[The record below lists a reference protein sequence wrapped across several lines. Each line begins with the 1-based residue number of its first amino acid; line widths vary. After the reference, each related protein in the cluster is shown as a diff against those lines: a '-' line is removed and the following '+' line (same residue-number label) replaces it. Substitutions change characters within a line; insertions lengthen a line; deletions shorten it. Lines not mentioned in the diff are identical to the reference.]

1 MSRAPGYAPSAA
13 AETDPNPASRRRC
26 PLCGSADLRVIL
38 RQNGVPVL
46 CNVLWPTAEAARRAP
61 KGDVELAFCGRCGA
75 IHNTAF
81 DPSAVDYHPGYEN
94 SLHFSPTFQEFAEG
108 LARRLIGR
116 YRLEGGT
123 VLEIGSGKGEFLSLL
138 CRNGMAR
145 GIGYD
150 PSYRAEA
157 ESSGPITFVPERY
170 PERPSSV
177 AADLVCCRHVLEHL
191 ARPADLLTQLRR
203 AIGARRDTVVY
214 VEVPDGGHL
223 VRELAVWDAIYE
235 HPWHFTPPSLRR
247 LFSKEGF
254 TVLELGT
261 SFGGQFLYVEACPD
275 TGPAA
280 GRADEADEADE
291 TEVASLG
298 ASADRLD
305 QSYRHAR
312 SRWSRELADHLS
324 RGQRLAVWGIGSK
337 GTTFLNVVAGGDR
350 VGCVVDVNRRKHGR
364 HVPGTGQRVA
374 APSEL
379 RSYLPDVV
387 LVMNPLYTDEV
398 RGTMRELGV
407 TAQVVAVTADGT
419 PTTQPGGTASR

>member
-1 MSRAPGYAPSAA
+1 MSSAPGYAPSAA
-13 AETDPNPASRRRC
+13 GEADPMPASQRRC
-26 PLCGSADLRVIL
+26 PLCGSTRLRAIL

-46 CNVLWPTAEAARRAP
+46 CNVLWPTAEAALRAP
-61 KGDVELAFCGRCGA
+61 KGDVELAFCERCGA

-81 DPSAVDYHPGYEN
+81 DPSVVDYHPGYEN

-116 YRLEGGT
+116 YGLEGGT

-150 PSYRAEA
+150 PSHGREA
-157 ESSGPITFVPERY
+157 EPSGPITFVPERY

-177 AADLVCCRHVLEHL
+177 TADLVCCRHVLEHL
-191 ARPADLLTQLRR
+191 ARPADLLAQLRR
-203 AIGARRDTVVY
+203 AIGGRRDTVVY
-214 VEVPDGGHL
+214 VEVPDGAHL

-235 HPWHFTPPSLRR
+235 HPWHFTAPALRR
-247 LFSKEGF
+247 LFSREGF

-261 SFGGQFLYVEACPD
+261 SFGGQFLYVEARPD
-275 TGPAA
+275 TAPLPGEP
-280 GRADEADEADE
+280 DEADEA
-291 TEVASLG
+291 EVASLG

-305 QSYRHAR
+305 ESYRHTR

-324 RGQRLAVWGIGSK
+324 RGHRLAVWGVGSK

-374 APSEL
+374 PPSEL
-379 RSYLPDVV
+379 RSYRPDVV

-407 TAQVVAVTADGT
+407 TAQVVAVTAGGT
-419 PTTQPGGTASR
+419 PTAQLGGAASR